1 MRWRQPTAAQPN
13 SPPSTAPLRID
24 KISVGVAPTPL
35 KGGAKRL
42 ESGAK
47 RLASLEI
54 STMEA
59 IRYIVDTLLWL
70 LTLAFV
76 LRLLFQWARA
86 DFRDP
91 MADAIVRVTNWLIL
105 PLRKVLPPIGKIDT
119 ATVVAVV
126 AAASVRTLAALSL
139 AGEGVGDPV
148 QFLRITV
155 VDLAGLVLRIYL
167 FALLLYWLTSFV
179 SPGGYA
185 PGIRLLSQL
194 CEPILKPV
202 RRIIPPIGQI
212 DFSVLW
218 VSIVIG
224 ALLVLLR

>member
-1 MRWRQPTAAQPN
+1 
-13 SPPSTAPLRID
+13 
-24 KISVGVAPTPL
+24 
-35 KGGAKRL
+35 
-42 ESGAK
+42 
-47 RLASLEI
+47 
-54 STMEA
+54 MEA
-59 IRYIVDTLLWL
+59 VRYIVDTLLWL

-76 LRLLFQWARA
+76 LRLLFQWVRA

-91 MADAIVRVTNWLIL
+91 MADAIVRLTNWLIL
-105 PLRKVLPPIGKIDT
+105 PLRRLLPPIGKVDT
-119 ATVVAVV
+119 ATVVAVIAV
-126 AAASVRTLAALSL
+126 ASVRTFAALAM
-139 AGEGVGDPV
+139 AGQGVGDV
-148 QFLRITV
+148 GQFLRITLV
-155 VDLAGLVLRIYL
+155 SLADLVLRIYL

-185 PGIRLLSQL
+185 PGLRLLARL

>member
-1 MRWRQPTAAQPN
+1 
-13 SPPSTAPLRID
+13 
-24 KISVGVAPTPL
+24 
-35 KGGAKRL
+35 
-42 ESGAK
+42 
-47 RLASLEI
+47 
-54 STMEA
+54 MEA

-76 LRLLFQWARA
+76 LRLLFQWVRA

-91 MADAIVRVTNWLIL
+91 MADAIVRLTNWLIL
-105 PLRKVLPPIGKIDT
+105 PLRRLLPPIGKVDT
-119 ATVVAVV
+119 ATVVAVIAV
-126 AAASVRTLAALSL
+126 ASVRTFVALSM
-139 AGEGVGDPV
+139 AGQGVGDV
-148 QFLRITV
+148 GQFLRITLV
-155 VDLAGLVLRIYL
+155 NLADLVLRIYL

-185 PGIRLLSQL
+185 PGLRLLARL

>member
-1 MRWRQPTAAQPN
+1 
-13 SPPSTAPLRID
+13 
-24 KISVGVAPTPL
+24 
-35 KGGAKRL
+35 
-42 ESGAK
+42 
-47 RLASLEI
+47 
-54 STMEA
+54 MEA
-59 IRYIVDTLLWL
+59 VRYIVDTLLWL

-76 LRLLFQWARA
+76 LRLLFQLVRA

-91 MADAIVRVTNWLIL
+91 MADAIVRLTNWLIM
-105 PLRKVLPPIGKIDT
+105 PLRRLLPPIGKVDT
-119 ATVVAVV
+119 ATVVAVIAV
-126 AAASVRTLAALSL
+126 ASVRTFAAMGL
-139 AGEGVGDPV
+139 AGQGVGDV
-148 QFLRITV
+148 GQFLRITLV
-155 VDLAGLVLRIYL
+155 NLADLVLRVYL

-185 PGIRLLSQL
+185 PGLRLLARL

>member
-1 MRWRQPTAAQPN
+1 M
-13 SPPSTAPLRID
+13 D
-24 KISVGVAPTPL
+24 
-35 KGGAKRL
+35 
-42 ESGAK
+42 
-47 RLASLEI
+47 
-54 STMEA
+54 A

-76 LRLLFQWARA
+76 LRLLFQWVRA

-91 MADAIVRVTNWLIL
+91 MADAIVRVTNWLIM
-105 PLRKVLPPIGKIDT
+105 PLRKVLPPVGKVDT
-119 ATVVAVV
+119 ATVIAVIAVASLRTFVAMAMVGGGSGDVV
-126 AAASVRTLAALSL
+126 S
-139 AGEGVGDPV
+139 
-148 QFLRITV
+148 FLRITV
-155 VDLAGLVLRIYL
+155 IDLAGLVLRIYL

-185 PGIRLLSQL
+185 PGVRLLAQL

>member
-1 MRWRQPTAAQPN
+1 
-13 SPPSTAPLRID
+13 
-24 KISVGVAPTPL
+24 
-35 KGGAKRL
+35 
-42 ESGAK
+42 
-47 RLASLEI
+47 
-54 STMEA
+54 MEA
-59 IRYIVDTLLWL
+59 IKYIVDTLLWL

-76 LRLLFQWARA
+76 LRLLFQLVRA
-86 DFRDP
+86 NFRDP

-105 PLRKVLPPIGKIDT
+105 PLRRILPPIGKVDT
-119 ATVVAVV
+119 ATVVAVLAV
-126 AAASVRTLAALSL
+126 ASVRTFAALAM
-139 AGEGVGDPV
+139 AGGGIGVGDV
-148 QFLRITV
+148 GLFLRVTI

-185 PGIRLLSQL
+185 PGVRLLAQL

>member
-1 MRWRQPTAAQPN
+1 
-13 SPPSTAPLRID
+13 
-24 KISVGVAPTPL
+24 
-35 KGGAKRL
+35 
-42 ESGAK
+42 
-47 RLASLEI
+47 
-54 STMEA
+54 MEA

-76 LRLLFQWARA
+76 LRLLFQWVRA

-91 MADAIVRVTNWLIL
+91 MADAIVRLTNWLIL
-105 PLRKVLPPIGKIDT
+105 PLRRLLPPIGKVDT
-119 ATVVAVV
+119 ATVVAVIAV
-126 AAASVRTLAALSL
+126 ASVRTFAALGL
-139 AGEGVGDPV
+139 AGQGVGDVV
-148 QFLRITV
+148 QFLRITLV
-155 VDLAGLVLRIYL
+155 NLADLVLRIYL

-185 PGIRLLSQL
+185 PGLRLLARL
-194 CEPILKPV
+194 CEPVLKPV

>member
-1 MRWRQPTAAQPN
+1 
-13 SPPSTAPLRID
+13 
-24 KISVGVAPTPL
+24 
-35 KGGAKRL
+35 
-42 ESGAK
+42 
-47 RLASLEI
+47 
-54 STMEA
+54 MEA
-59 IRYIVDTLLWL
+59 IRYIVDTLFWL

-76 LRLLFQWARA
+76 LRLLFQLVRA

-105 PLRKVLPPIGKIDT
+105 PLRKVLPPIGKVDT

-126 AAASVRTLAALSL
+126 LIATLRTVANLVLIGLSL
-139 AGEGVGDPV
+139 GDPWTLL
-148 QFLRITV
+148 QITGI
-155 VDLAGLVLRIYL
+155 GLLDMVLRIYL

-185 PGIRLLSQL
+185 PGLRLLGQL
-194 CEPILKPV
+194 CEPVLKPV

-212 DFSVLW
+212 DFSVMW
-218 VSIVIG
+218 VSIIIG

>member
-1 MRWRQPTAAQPN
+1 M
-13 SPPSTAPLRID
+13 D
-24 KISVGVAPTPL
+24 
-35 KGGAKRL
+35 
-42 ESGAK
+42 
-47 RLASLEI
+47 
-54 STMEA
+54 A

-86 DFRDP
+86 NFRDP

-105 PLRKVLPPIGKIDT
+105 PLRRLLPPIGKVDT
-119 ATVVAVV
+119 ATVVAVIAV
-126 AAASVRTLAALSL
+126 ASIRTFAALSL
-139 AGEGVGDPV
+139 AGAGVGDV
-148 QFLRITV
+148 SQFLRITSV
-155 VDLAGLVLRIYL
+155 NLADLVLRIYL
-167 FALLLYWLTSFV
+167 FALLLYWLTSYV
-179 SPGGYA
+179 SPDGRA
-185 PGIRLLSQL
+185 PGVRLLSQL